1 MSKLNEPNLA
11 VFCAPCL
18 TFTSVYVGGRA
29 EGVGVPPRR
38 GALQV
43 VSRQTEP
50 LRGQVKAWKVEI
62 PHLGERES
70 SIKGRLG
77 GSQRG
82 LGFGRLAITVQQVF
96 NEEWRLLGRG
106 ARLLRRLWH
115 RGGSG
120 VSAEERGNGTSGRGK
135 TQNTLTYTPTDGI
148 LAVEFPLPYSV
159 SVTLSGGE

>member
-1 MSKLNEPNLA
+1 MSKLNERNLA

-62 PHLGERES
+62 PHLGEGES
-70 SIKGRLG
+70 SIQGRFG
-77 GSQRG
+77 DGQRG
-82 LGFGRLAITVQQVF
+82 FGLGRLAITVQQVF

-115 RGGSG
+115 RGGCG

-135 TQNTLTYTPTDGI
+135 TQNTLTYTPTDDI
-148 LAVEFPLPYSV
+148 LAARSSPCLI
-159 SVTLSGGE
+159 LSR